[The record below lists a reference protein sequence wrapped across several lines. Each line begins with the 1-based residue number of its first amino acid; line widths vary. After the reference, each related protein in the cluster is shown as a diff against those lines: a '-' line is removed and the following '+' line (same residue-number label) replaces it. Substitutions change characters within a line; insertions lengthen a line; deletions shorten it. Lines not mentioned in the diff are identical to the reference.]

1 MKSDYT
7 LDNDAR
13 IAVIGGGPSGSLF
26 SIFALKLAK
35 MIDKKI
41 DITIFEPKDF
51 TKDGPAGCNHCGGV
65 ISEMLIQSLA
75 VEGINIPPEVVQ
87 RGVDSYVLHTEKGD
101 VCIESPALEKRIATV
116 YRGGGPKGITEK
128 DRQSFDDF
136 LLKCAIQ
143 QGASHVPV
151 RIDGIL
157 RKDKPVL
164 SSRGEDIMEA
174 DLVVGAFGINSSTWK
189 PFEDS
194 NFGYKKPLSTSAFI
208 SELELGK
215 ETVSG
220 SFGSAI
226 HFFLLPK
233 PKNIKFA
240 ALIPKGRYVTLCILG
255 NDISKQTVQE
265 LLDTDAA
272 RKLIPQDIMG
282 KSFCQCF
289 PKLTI
294 KSAEIPFTDRMV
306 VLGDAGSTRLFKD
319 GLGACYRMGK
329 AVAKTAVLHGVS
341 RDHFERYYL
350 PVYRGTAKD
359 NLYGKCLYLVTDRFK
374 ENSMF
379 TESMVEVIKKEQKR
393 KQGQRILS
401 SILWDMFTGN
411 ETYRNV
417 FFRGL
422 KVRMH
427 ADFGWALTKS
437 VLRRAL

>member
-1 MKSDYT
+1 MSDYS
-7 LDNDAR
+7 LSDNAK

-26 SIFALKLAK
+26 SIFALKMAK

-75 VEGINIPPEVVQ
+75 VEGINVPPEVVQ
-87 RGVDSYVLHTEKGD
+87 RGIDSYVLHTEKGD
-101 VCIESPALEKRIATV
+101 VYIESPALEKRIATV
-116 YRGGGPKGITEK
+116 YRGGGPKGTTDK

-136 LLKCAIQ
+136 LLKCAVRE
-143 QGASHVPV
+143 GASHVPA
-151 RIDGIL
+151 RIDGI
-157 RKDKPVL
+157 RRMDKPVL
-164 SSRGEDIMEA
+164 SSLNEDIMEA
-174 DLVVGAFGINSSTWK
+174 DLVVGAFGINSTAWK
-189 PFEDS
+189 LFEDNS
-194 NFGYKKPLSTSAFI
+194 FGYKKPSSTSAFI

-226 HFFLLPK
+226 HFFLLPR
-233 PKNIKFA
+233 PGNIKFA

-255 NDISKQTVQE
+255 NDISRQTVQE
-265 LLDTDAA
+265 LLDSEAA
-272 RKLIPQDIMG
+272 RKLIPGDIMER
-282 KSFCQCF
+282 KPCQCF
-289 PKLTI
+289 PKLNL
-294 KSAEIPFTDRMV
+294 KNAEIPFTDRMV
-306 VLGDAGSTRLFKD
+306 ALGDAGSTRLFKD

-329 AVAKTAVLHGVS
+329 AVAKTVVLHGVG
-341 RDHFERYYL
+341 REDFTKYYL
-350 PVYRGTAKD
+350 PVYRRTARD

-374 ENSMF
+374 ENSLF

-422 KVRMH
+422 KPRMH

-437 VLRRAL
+437 IIRRIL